1 MTDRDPKTQRYYEN
15 RVLAAQVYIQAAD
28 KVGSAVPDQI
38 RSYAT
43 ENIPSKFTGLTH
55 PQAVQYLA
63 DLREQNKR
71 LDDLNE
77 RLSQM
82 HRDSLKNRID
92 RGEEVSSDQLR
103 LAKAT
108 RHDLEMEIKLDKIQE
123 DPEKY
128 FQEARKKARAVVEK
142 EMRDEALRPFKKALD
157 WILRRR

>member
-1 MTDRDPKTQRYYEN
+1 MADEDLTTQRYYAN
-15 RVLAAQVYIQAAD
+15 RKLAAQVY
-28 KVGSAVPDQI
+28 VESANKAGRNIPEYI
-38 RSYAT
+38 RISAT
-43 ENIPSKFTGLTH
+43 ESIPSKFTGMTQ
-55 PQAVQYLA
+55 PQADQYLA

-108 RHDLEMEIKLDKIQE
+108 RHDLEMEIKLGKMGE

-128 FQEARKKARAVVEK
+128 FQEARKKARAEVEK
-142 EMRDEALRPFKKALD
+142 EMRDELLRPFKRALD

>member
-1 MTDRDPKTQRYYEN
+1 MTSD
-15 RVLAAQVYIQAAD
+15 
-28 KVGSAVPDQI
+28 VPDQI
-38 RSYAT
+38 RRYAT
-43 ENIPSKFTGLTH
+43 ENIPSKFTGMTQ
-55 PQAVQYLA
+55 PQADQYLA

-77 RLSQM
+77 RLAQM
-82 HRDSLKNRID
+82 RRDSMKNRIE

-103 LAKAT
+103 LAKTT

-128 FQEARKKARAVVEK
+128 YREARKKALAEEWRE
-142 EMRDEALRPFKKALD
+142 EREALIRPFKKLLD